1 MEAVPQSGRTFSHYR
16 LIEKIGEGGMGVVWK
31 AEDTIL
37 GRTVAVKLLPADASR
52 DERRRKMFLDEARLA
67 SSVSEAHIVQVFD
80 FGREGDL
87 DFIVMEYVEGKP
99 LSKVLKGRTL
109 APERVAEIGHQ
120 VARALSRA
128 HKKGLLHRDLKP
140 SNILITP
147 DGDAKVVD
155 FGLAALFTPQE
166 TTFARGSAMTEAE
179 TLTASSH
186 PEERGIVGTLPYM
199 SPEQVQGEDLDARSD
214 IFSLGAV
221 LYEMTTGHR
230 PFTAPTHGEV
240 AKRIVEARPKPVHEL
255 LPEVP
260 LDLERHIHKAL
271 APHRG
276 DRYQTMDD
284 LAVDLKRLS
293 RDLESGS
300 SPSYASTLVGPRRR
314 AVRWWMAAGAA
325 AIVVA
330 IVIGAGIYLWPRLSS
345 QAEKAPSQATSA
357 LDRKRVVVAIFENQ
371 TGDTSLEPLGKMAA
385 DWITEGLTRLGSV
398 EVVPTSL
405 VSDLVRSPS
414 SSPATRPKDPLIA
427 LAEATGAGLVVS
439 GAYYLQGQTLQVQ
452 ARITNAVE
460 NRLLYAVEPASGPRD
475 NAMQAVEVVRK
486 RVVEAVAASQGTT
499 MELLAQERKPPKY
512 EAYQEFLR
520 AEEVAGIVGLPEMTA
535 HLTRALEIDPE
546 FVAPRFRLMAHY
558 LTVDNGAE
566 AARQL
571 EIVEKMGEQLTPVQ
585 RRLVDYFKA
594 SLAGREEGALNA
606 ARELVRLVPGDVWNH
621 YLLAFEEYL
630 TSHPRRAIEVL
641 DKPVHWELMVNPG
654 RKGGWAYFDILLASL
669 HQLGEYERELVEA
682 RKGRR
687 MYPEIAFPQI
697 REAGAL
703 IALGRIDE
711 MEKLIQESLGK
722 SFQWGDCGVLM
733 FVSAQELR
741 AHGRR
746 EASLKLAG
754 RAYQWAGDRQERLP
768 GSLYLAE
775 RWEEART
782 AFEAR
787 AKEQPDELRW
797 QGYLGTL
804 AARRGDR
811 AEALRIS
818 EELRRIERPYLY
830 GENIYQRARIA
841 AQLGQKDEAVN
852 LLREAISQG
861 WSGPLVYGMFSYAN
875 ACHREMDF
883 EPLHGYPAY
892 EELIKPKD

>member
-1 MEAVPQSGRTFSHYR
+1 MDAVPEIGRTFSHYR

-31 AEDTIL
+31 AEDTLL
-37 GRTVAVKLLPADASR
+37 GRTVAVKLLPADLSR

-87 DFIVMEYVEGKP
+87 DFIVMEYIEGKP
-99 LSKVLKGRTL
+99 LSKVLKARTL
-109 APERVAEIGHQ
+109 TPERVAEIGHQ

-147 DGDAKVVD
+147 EGDAKVVD

-166 TTFARGSAMTEAE
+166 TSFAAGSMMTEAE
-179 TLTASSH
+179 TLTATSH
-186 PEERGIVGTLPYM
+186 PEERGIAGTLPYM
-199 SPEQVQGEDLDARSD
+199 SPEQVKGEELDARSD
-214 IFSLGAV
+214 IFSLGVV

-230 PFTAPTHGEV
+230 PFTGPTWADV
-240 AKRIVEARPKPVHEL
+240 AKRIQDARPKPVHEL
-255 LPEVP
+255 FPDVP

-300 SPSYASTLVGPRRR
+300 SPSYASTVIGVRRG
-314 AVRWWMAAGAA
+314 AVRWWMAVGATVL
-325 AIVVA
+325 VVA
-330 IVIGAGIYLWPRLSS
+330 IVVGAGIYLWPRFSS
-345 QAEKAPSQATSA
+345 QPEKASPQATST
-357 LDRKRVVVAIFENQ
+357 LERNRVVVAIFENQ
-371 TGDTSLEPLGKMAA
+371 TGDTSLDPLGKMAA

-405 VSDLVRSPS
+405 VFDLVRSP

-452 ARITNAVE
+452 ARITDAVE
-460 NRLLYAVEPASGPRD
+460 NRLLYAVEPANGPRD
-475 NAMQAVEVVRK
+475 RAMEAVEVVRK
-486 RVVEAVAASQGTT
+486 RVVEAVAAGQGTT
-499 MELLAQERKPPKY
+499 MELLTQERKPPKY
-512 EAYQEFLR
+512 EAYQEFVR
-520 AEEVAGIVGLPEMTA
+520 AEEVAGVVDLPEMTG
-535 HLTRALEIDPE
+535 HLNRALELDPE

-558 LTVDNGAE
+558 LSTGNGAE
-566 AARQL
+566 AAKQL
-571 EIVEKMGEQLTPVQ
+571 EIVEKIGEQLTPVQ

-594 SLAGREEGALNA
+594 SLAGRQEGALNA
-606 ARELVRLVPGDVWNH
+606 ARELVRLAPGDVWNN
-621 YLLAFEEYL
+621 YLLAIDEYM
-630 TSHPRRAIEVL
+630 TNHPKRAIEVL
-641 DKPVHWELMVNPG
+641 DKPVRWELMVNPG
-654 RKGGWAYFDILLASL
+654 RKGGWGYFDILLASL

-682 RKGRR
+682 RKCRKI
-687 MYPEIAFPQI
+687 YPEIVFPQV

-711 MEKLIQESLGK
+711 AEKVIQESLGT
-722 SFQWGDCGVLM
+722 SFQWGTSGVLLY
-733 FVSAQELR
+733 VSAQELR
-741 AHGRR
+741 SHGRR
-746 EASLKLAG
+746 EDSLKMAG
-754 RAYQWAGDRQERLP
+754 RAYQWASDHQEKLP
-768 GSLYLAE
+768 ASLYLAA
-775 RWEEART
+775 RWEEARA

-787 AKEQPDELRW
+787 AKEQPDELRFR
-797 QGYLGTL
+797 GFLGSL

-811 AEALRIS
+811 AEATRIS
-818 EELRRIERPYLY
+818 EELRKIERPYLY

-841 AQLGQKDEAVN
+841 AQLGQKDEAVS

-861 WSGPLVYGMFSYAN
+861 WSGPLVDGTLSYAK

-883 EPLHGYPAY
+883 EPLIGYPPY
-892 EELIKPKD
+892 EELIKTKD